1 MATLV
6 TTIRESIR
14 YKGKE
19 GQLAW
24 IGHRVAGLGTLL
36 FFMIHVVDTS
46 WVYLWPEGYN
56 HAIAIYQSKP
66 FLVGE
71 LFLGLSVLYHGV
83 NGLRIILMDWK
94 PELWKYQREMTLGT
108 FALVALLYIPVFL
121 IMMGH
126 IIESWPTAAIFP
138 GL

>member
-46 WVYLWPEGYN
+46 WVYLWPQGYN
-56 HAIAIYQSKP
+56 HALAIYQSGN
-66 FLVGE
+66 VRGISGGE
-71 LFLGLSVLYHGV
+71 RCRLS
-83 NGLRIILMDWK
+83 IL
-94 PELWKYQREMTLGT
+94 
-108 FALVALLYIPVFL
+108 
-121 IMMGH
+121 
-126 IIESWPTAAIFP
+126 
-138 GL
+138 